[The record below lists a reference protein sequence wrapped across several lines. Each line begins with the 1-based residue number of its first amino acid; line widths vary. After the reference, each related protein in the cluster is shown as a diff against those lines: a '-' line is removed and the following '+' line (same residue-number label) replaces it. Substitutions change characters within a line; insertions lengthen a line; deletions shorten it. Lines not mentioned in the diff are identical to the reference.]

1 MGVFLIK
8 IYYNVHIMSKIA
20 KSEQLNIDEFNIL
33 KFLFKTGESSQRK
46 ISLMSNYSL
55 GKVNQLKTKEYISSE
70 GVLTPKGRDYIN
82 SHHPKQATILA
93 AGYGLRMVPINTE
106 EPKGLLEVHG
116 EPLIE
121 RIIKQ
126 LHEVG
131 ITDIKI
137 VVGFMKEHY
146 EYLIDE
152 YDVDLIVN
160 PYYST
165 RNNIYSLYV
174 AKDRLANGY
183 IIPCDIWFKDNPFST
198 LEDPSWYLFS
208 DRLTDHS
215 HWQVSKNTKVKYTKE
230 PGNRMIGIAY
240 LNQEDAEVLTGHLD
254 EMIKAKKYDSFWEDA
269 LADKKQFL
277 ISGRIIPNSEHAEIN
292 SYEELM
298 ELDSHSDHLK
308 TEAIQIIE
316 ETLKVDKTKVHN
328 IHTLKKGMTNRS
340 FSFECNDKRYIM
352 RIPGEGTDKLIDR
365 KEEYDVY
372 QQIKD
377 EPYTENILYLDPTN
391 GYKLSEFLENTRN
404 SDVNDWNDVTK
415 CMKLLRRFH
424 HENYQVNHKFD
435 IWKQINFY
443 ESLRDTPSAYK
454 DFMITKENVMK
465 LKPFIQDNIKQ
476 WSLCHIDANADNF
489 LINKEGKVFLIDW
502 EYAGMQDPDLDIAMY
517 AIYAGY
523 NREQFDRLIDIYYQN
538 DCDEVTRYK
547 IYAYAAVGGLLWSNW
562 CEYKQSLGL
571 DFGAYSIAQYRYA
584 KEYSKLVLNYLE
596 KKNA

>member
-1 MGVFLIK
+1 MK
-8 IYYNVHIMSKIA
+8 KKNMNRDKYK
-20 KSEQLNIDEFNIL
+20 IL
-33 KFLFKTGESSQRK
+33 KVLITEDVIDQRK
-46 ISLMSNYSL
+46 ISQLTKLSL
-55 GKVNQLKTKEYISSE
+55 GKVNNLLKELNKEKYISSNYA
-70 GVLTPKGRDYIN
+70 LTSSGKEYVK
-82 SHHPKQATILA
+82 SHHPQQATILA

-160 PYYST
+160 PYYVT
-165 RNNIYSLYV
+165 RNNIYSLYL

-183 IIPCDIWFKDNPFST
+183 IIPCDIWFKNNPFST

-269 LADKKQFL
+269 LANKKQFL

-308 TEAIQIIE
+308 TEAIEIVE
-316 ETLKVDKTKVHN
+316 DTLNIDKTKIHN

-340 FSFECNDKRYIM
+340 FSFECNNKRYIM
-352 RIPGEGTDKLIDR
+352 RIPGEGTDNLINR
-365 KEEYDVY
+365 QEEYDVY
-372 QQIKD
+372 QQIKG
-377 EPYTENILYLDPTN
+377 EPYTENILYLNPQN

-404 SDVNDWNDVTK
+404 SEADDWEDVIKSMD
-415 CMKLLRRFH
+415 LLRKFH
-424 HENYQVNHKFD
+424 QEKLQVNHQFD
-435 IWKQINFY
+435 IWKQIEFY
-443 ESLRDTPSAYK
+443 ENLRDTPSAYK
-454 DFMITKENVMK
+454 DFLITKENVLN
-465 LKPFIQDNIKQ
+465 LKQFIQDNIHQ

-489 LINKEGKVFLIDW
+489 LINQQGKIFLIDW

-523 NREQFDRLIDIYYQN
+523 NKQQFDKLIDIYYQ
-538 DCDEVTRYK
+538 DKCDKIIRYK

-571 DFGAYSIAQYRYA
+571 DFGEYSLSQYRYA

-596 KKNA
+596 EKNA

>member
-1 MGVFLIK
+1 MK
-8 IYYNVHIMSKIA
+8 KKNMNRDKYK
-20 KSEQLNIDEFNIL
+20 IL
-33 KFLFKTGESSQRK
+33 KVLITEDVIDQRK
-46 ISLMSNYSL
+46 ISQLTKLSL
-55 GKVNQLKTKEYISSE
+55 GKVNNLLKELNKEKYISSNYA
-70 GVLTPKGRDYIN
+70 LTSSGKEYVK
-82 SHHPKQATILA
+82 SHHPQQATILA

-146 EYLIDE
+146 EYLINE

-165 RNNIYSLYV
+165 RGNVYSLYL

-198 LEDPSWYLFS
+198 LEDLSWYLFS
-208 DRLTDHS
+208 DKMTSHS
-215 HWQVSKNTKVKYTKE
+215 HWQVSKSAKIKYTKN

-240 LNQEDAEVLTGHLD
+240 LNEYDARKLNDRLSR
-254 EMIKAKKYDSFWEDA
+254 MIDAKRYDSFWEDA
-269 LADKKQFL
+269 LANKKQFL
-277 ISGRIIPNSEHAEIN
+277 INGRIIPNSEHAEIN
-292 SYEELM
+292 SYEELL
-298 ELDSHSDHLK
+298 ELDSNSSHLQN
-308 TEAIQIIE
+308 EAIQIIE
-316 ETLKVDKTKVHN
+316 DTLNVNKSDISN

-340 FSFECNDKRYIM
+340 FIFTVKDKRYIM
-352 RIPGEGTDKLIDR
+352 RIPGEGTDNLINR
-365 KEEYDVY
+365 QEEYDVY
-372 QQIKD
+372 QQIKG
-377 EPYTENILYLDPTN
+377 EPYTENILYLNPQN

-404 SDVNDWNDVTK
+404 SEADDWEDVIKSMD
-415 CMKLLRRFH
+415 LLRKFH
-424 HENYQVNHKFD
+424 QEKLQVNHQFD
-435 IWKQINFY
+435 IWKQIEFY
-443 ESLRDTPSAYK
+443 ENLRDTPSAYK
-454 DFMITKENVMK
+454 DFLITKENVLN
-465 LKPFIQDNIKQ
+465 LKQFIQDNIHQ

-489 LINKEGKVFLIDW
+489 LINQQGKIFLIDW

-523 NREQFDRLIDIYYQN
+523 NKQQFDKLIDIYYQ
-538 DCDEVTRYK
+538 DKCDKIIRYK

-571 DFGAYSIAQYRYA
+571 DFGEYSLSQYRYA

-596 KKNA
+596 EKNA

>member
-1 MGVFLIK
+1 MNRDK
-8 IYYNVHIMSKIA
+8 YK
-20 KSEQLNIDEFNIL
+20 IL
-33 KFLFKTGESSQRK
+33 KVLITEDVIDQRK
-46 ISLMSNYSL
+46 ISQLTKFSL
-55 GKVNQLKTKEYISSE
+55 GKVNNILKELNKEKYISSNYA
-70 GVLTPKGRDYIN
+70 LTSSGKEYAK
-82 SHHPKQATILA
+82 SHHPQQATILA

-292 SYEELM
+292 SYEELL
-298 ELDSHSDHLK
+298 ELDSNSSHLEN
-308 TEAIQIIE
+308 EAIQIIE
-316 ETLKVDKTKVHN
+316 NTFKIDKSDIHN

-340 FSFECNDKRYIM
+340 FIFTVKDKRYIM
-352 RIPGEGTDKLIDR
+352 RIPGTGTDKLINR
-365 KEEYDVY
+365 QEEYDVY
-372 QQIKD
+372 EQIRD
-377 EPYTENILYLDPTN
+377 ESYTERVLYLNPKN
-391 GYKLSEFLENTRN
+391 GYKLSEFLEGTRN
-404 SDVNDWNDVTK
+404 SKADSWQDVTK
-415 CMKLLRRFH
+415 CMNLLREFH
-424 HENYQVNHKFD
+424 QQKHSVNHKFD
-435 IWKQINFY
+435 IWKQIEFY
-443 ESLRDTPSAYK
+443 DALRNAPSAYK
-454 DFMITKENVMK
+454 DFLITKDNVLK
-465 LKPFIQDNIKQ
+465 LKPFIEDNISN
-476 WSLCHIDANADNF
+476 WTLCHIDANADNF
-489 LINKEGKVFLIDW
+489 LINKEGRTFLIDW
-502 EYAGMQDPDLDIAMY
+502 EYAGMQDPDLDIVMF

-523 NREQFDRLIDIYYQN
+523 SKEQFDKLIDIYYQ
-538 DCDEVTRYK
+538 DKCDEITRYK

-571 DFGAYSIAQYRYA
+571 DFGEYSLSQYRYA

-596 KKNA
+596 KNNA

>member
-1 MGVFLIK
+1 M
-8 IYYNVHIMSKIA
+8 NKIA

-33 KFLFKTGESSQRK
+33 KFIFKTGESSQRK

-55 GKVNQLKTKEYISSE
+55 GKVNQLINQLKTKEYISSE
-70 GVLTPKGRDYIN
+70 GILTPKGRDYIN

-146 EYLIDE
+146 EYLINE

-165 RNNIYSLYV
+165 RGNVYSLYL

-208 DRLTDHS
+208 DKMTSHS
-215 HWQVSKNTKVKYTKE
+215 HWQVSKSAKIKYTKN

-240 LNQEDAEVLTGHLD
+240 LNEYDARKLNDRLSR
-254 EMIKAKKYDSFWEDA
+254 MIDAKRYDSFWEDA
-269 LADKKQFL
+269 LANKKQFL
-277 ISGRIIPNSEHAEIN
+277 INGRIIPNSEHAEIN
-292 SYEELM
+292 SYEELL
-298 ELDSHSDHLK
+298 ELDSNSSHLQN
-308 TEAIQIIE
+308 EAIQIIE
-316 ETLKVDKTKVHN
+316 DTLNVNKSDISN

-340 FSFECNDKRYIM
+340 FIFTVKDKRYIM
-352 RIPGEGTDKLIDR
+352 RIPGEGTDNLINR
-365 KEEYDVY
+365 QEEYDVY
-372 QQIKD
+372 QQIKG
-377 EPYTENILYLDPTN
+377 EPYTENILYLNPQN

-404 SDVNDWNDVTK
+404 SEADDWEDVIKSMD
-415 CMKLLRRFH
+415 LLRKFH
-424 HENYQVNHKFD
+424 QEKLQVNHQFD
-435 IWKQINFY
+435 IWKQIEFY
-443 ESLRDTPSAYK
+443 ENLRDTPSAYK
-454 DFMITKENVMK
+454 DFLITKENVLN
-465 LKPFIQDNIKQ
+465 LKQFIQDNIHQ

-489 LINKEGKVFLIDW
+489 LINQQGKIFLIDW

-523 NREQFDRLIDIYYQN
+523 NKQQFDKLIDIYYQ
-538 DCDEVTRYK
+538 DKCDKIIRYK

-571 DFGAYSIAQYRYA
+571 DFGEYSLSQYRYA

-596 KKNA
+596 EKNA

>member
-1 MGVFLIK
+1 MNRDK
-8 IYYNVHIMSKIA
+8 YK
-20 KSEQLNIDEFNIL
+20 IL
-33 KFLFKTGESSQRK
+33 KVLITEDVIDQRK
-46 ISLMSNYSL
+46 ISQLTKFSL
-55 GKVNQLKTKEYISSE
+55 GKVNNLLKELNKEKYISSNYA
-70 GVLTPKGRDYIN
+70 LTSSGKEYVK
-82 SHHPKQATILA
+82 SHHPQQATILA

-126 LHEVG
+126 LHKVE
-131 ITDIKI
+131 ITNIKI

-240 LNQEDAEVLTGHLD
+240 LNQEDAEVLTDHLD

-292 SYEELM
+292 SYEELL
-298 ELDSHSDHLK
+298 ELDSNSSHLQN
-308 TEAIQIIE
+308 EAIQIIE
-316 ETLKVDKTKVHN
+316 DTLNVNKSDISN

-340 FSFECNDKRYIM
+340 FIFTVKDKRYIM
-352 RIPGEGTDKLIDR
+352 RIPGEGTDNLINR
-365 KEEYDVY
+365 QEEYDVY
-372 QQIKD
+372 QQIKGK
-377 EPYTENILYLDPTN
+377 PYTENILYLNPQN

-404 SDVNDWNDVTK
+404 SEADDWEDVIKSMD
-415 CMKLLRRFH
+415 LLRKFH
-424 HENYQVNHKFD
+424 QEKLQVNHQFD
-435 IWKQINFY
+435 IWKQIEFY
-443 ESLRDTPSAYK
+443 ENLRDTPSAYK
-454 DFMITKENVMK
+454 DFLITKENVLN
-465 LKPFIQDNIKQ
+465 LKQFIQDNIHQ

-489 LINKEGKVFLIDW
+489 LINQQGKIFLIDW

-523 NREQFDRLIDIYYQN
+523 NKQQFDKLIDIYYQ
-538 DCDEVTRYK
+538 DKCDKIIRYK

-571 DFGAYSIAQYRYA
+571 DFGEYSLSQYRYA

-596 KKNA
+596 EKNA

>member
-1 MGVFLIK
+1 MK
-8 IYYNVHIMSKIA
+8 KKNMNRDKYK
-20 KSEQLNIDEFNIL
+20 IL
-33 KFLFKTGESSQRK
+33 KVLITEDVIDQRK
-46 ISLMSNYSL
+46 ISQLTKLSL
-55 GKVNQLKTKEYISSE
+55 GKVNNLLKELNKEKYISSNYA
-70 GVLTPKGRDYIN
+70 LTSSGKEYVK

-146 EYLIDE
+146 EYLINE

-165 RNNIYSLYV
+165 RGNVYSLYL

-208 DRLTDHS
+208 DKMTSHS
-215 HWQVSKNTKVKYTKE
+215 HWQVSKSAKIKYTKN

-240 LNQEDAEVLTGHLD
+240 LNEYDARKLNDRLSR
-254 EMIKAKKYDSFWEDA
+254 MIDAKRYDSFWEDA
-269 LADKKQFL
+269 LANKKQFL
-277 ISGRIIPNSEHAEIN
+277 INGRIIPNSEHAEIN
-292 SYEELM
+292 SYEELL
-298 ELDSHSDHLK
+298 ELDSNSSHLQN
-308 TEAIQIIE
+308 EAIQIIE
-316 ETLKVDKTKVHN
+316 DTLNVNKSDISN

-340 FSFECNDKRYIM
+340 FIFTVKDKRYIM
-352 RIPGEGTDKLIDR
+352 RIPGEGTDNLINR
-365 KEEYDVY
+365 QEEYDVY
-372 QQIKD
+372 QQIKG
-377 EPYTENILYLDPTN
+377 EPYTENILYLNPQN
-391 GYKLSEFLENTRN
+391 GYKLSEFLENTCN
-404 SDVNDWNDVTK
+404 SEADDWEDVIKSMD
-415 CMKLLRRFH
+415 LLRKFH
-424 HENYQVNHKFD
+424 QEKLQVNHQFD
-435 IWKQINFY
+435 IWKQIEFY
-443 ESLRDTPSAYK
+443 ENLRDTPSAYK
-454 DFMITKENVMK
+454 DFLITKENVLN
-465 LKPFIQDNIKQ
+465 LKQFIQDNIHQ

-489 LINKEGKVFLIDW
+489 LINQQGKIFLIDW

-523 NREQFDRLIDIYYQN
+523 NKQQFDKLIDIYYQ
-538 DCDEVTRYK
+538 DKCDKIIRYK

-571 DFGAYSIAQYRYA
+571 DFGEYSLSQYRYA

-596 KKNA
+596 EKNA

>member
-1 MGVFLIK
+1 MNRDK
-8 IYYNVHIMSKIA
+8 YK
-20 KSEQLNIDEFNIL
+20 IL
-33 KFLFKTGESSQRK
+33 KVLITENVIDQRK
-46 ISLMSNYSL
+46 ISQLTKLSL
-55 GKVNQLKTKEYISSE
+55 GKVNNLLKELNKEKYISSNYA
-70 GVLTPKGRDYIN
+70 LTSSGKEYVK
-82 SHHPKQATILA
+82 SHHPQQATILA

-146 EYLIDE
+146 EYLINE

-165 RNNIYSLYV
+165 RGNVYSLYL

-208 DRLTDHS
+208 DKMTSHS
-215 HWQVSKNTKVKYTKE
+215 HWQVSKSAKIKYTKN

-240 LNQEDAEVLTGHLD
+240 LNEYDARKLNDRLSR
-254 EMIKAKKYDSFWEDA
+254 MIDAKRYDSFWEDA
-269 LADKKQFL
+269 LANKKQFL
-277 ISGRIIPNSEHAEIN
+277 INGRIIPNSEHAEIN
-292 SYEELM
+292 SYEELL
-298 ELDSHSDHLK
+298 ELDSNSSHLQN
-308 TEAIQIIE
+308 EAIQIIE
-316 ETLKVDKTKVHN
+316 DTLNVNKSDISN

-340 FSFECNDKRYIM
+340 FIFTVKDKRYIM
-352 RIPGEGTDKLIDR
+352 RIPGEGTDNLINR
-365 KEEYDVY
+365 QEEYDVY
-372 QQIKD
+372 QQIKG
-377 EPYTENILYLDPTN
+377 EPYTENILYLNPQN

-404 SDVNDWNDVTK
+404 SEADDWEDVIKSMD
-415 CMKLLRRFH
+415 LLRKFH
-424 HENYQVNHKFD
+424 QEKLQVNHQFD
-435 IWKQINFY
+435 IWKQIEFY
-443 ESLRDTPSAYK
+443 ENLRDTPSAYK
-454 DFMITKENVMK
+454 DFLITKENVLN
-465 LKPFIQDNIKQ
+465 LKQFIQDNIHQ

-489 LINKEGKVFLIDW
+489 LINQQGKIFLIDW

-523 NREQFDRLIDIYYQN
+523 NKQQFDKLIDIYYQ
-538 DCDEVTRYK
+538 DKCDKIIRYK

-571 DFGAYSIAQYRYA
+571 DFGEYSLSQYRYA

-596 KKNA
+596 EKNA

>member
-1 MGVFLIK
+1 MNRDK
-8 IYYNVHIMSKIA
+8 YK
-20 KSEQLNIDEFNIL
+20 IL
-33 KFLFKTGESSQRK
+33 KVLITEDVIDQRK
-46 ISLMSNYSL
+46 ISQLTKLSL
-55 GKVNQLKTKEYISSE
+55 GKVNNLLKELNKEKYISSNYA
-70 GVLTPKGRDYIN
+70 LTSSGKEYVK
-82 SHHPKQATILA
+82 SHHPQQATILA

-292 SYEELM
+292 SYEELL
-298 ELDSHSDHLK
+298 ELDSNSSHLQN
-308 TEAIQIIE
+308 EAIQIIE
-316 ETLKVDKTKVHN
+316 DTLNVNKSDISN

-340 FSFECNDKRYIM
+340 FIFTVKDKRYIM
-352 RIPGEGTDKLIDR
+352 RIPGEGTDNLINR
-365 KEEYDVY
+365 QEEYDVY
-372 QQIKD
+372 QQIKG
-377 EPYTENILYLDPTN
+377 EPYTENILYLNPQN

-404 SDVNDWNDVTK
+404 SEADDWEDVIKSMD
-415 CMKLLRRFH
+415 LLRKFH
-424 HENYQVNHKFD
+424 QEKLQVNHQFD
-435 IWKQINFY
+435 IWKQIEFY
-443 ESLRDTPSAYK
+443 ENLRDTPSAYK
-454 DFMITKENVMK
+454 DFLITKENVLN
-465 LKPFIQDNIKQ
+465 LKQFIQDNIHQ

-489 LINKEGKVFLIDW
+489 LINQQGKIFLIDW

-523 NREQFDRLIDIYYQN
+523 NKQQFDKLIDIYYQ
-538 DCDEVTRYK
+538 DKCDKIIRYK

-571 DFGAYSIAQYRYA
+571 DFGEYSLSQYRYA

-596 KKNA
+596 EKNA

>member
-1 MGVFLIK
+1 MNKNIR
-8 IYYNVHIMSKIA
+8 N
-20 KSEQLNIDEFNIL
+20 EQLNIDETTVLKIL
-33 KFLFKTGESSQRK
+33 LRIRESSQRK
-46 ISLMSNYSL
+46 ISLMSDYSL
-55 GKVNQLKTKEYISSE
+55 GKVNQVINKLKVKEYISSK
-70 GVLTPKGRDYIN
+70 GILTSKGKEYIDL
-82 SHHPKQATILA
+82 HHPQQATILA

-131 ITDIKI
+131 INDIKI

-146 EYLIDE
+146 EYLIDQ

-165 RNNIYSLYV
+165 RNNIYSLYL
-174 AKDRLANGY
+174 AKDRLADGY
-183 IIPCDIWFKDNPFST
+183 VIPCDIWFKDNPFST

-215 HWQVSKNTKVKYTKE
+215 HWRISRTSKVRYTKE
-230 PGNRMIGIAY
+230 SGNRMIGIAY
-240 LNQEDAEVLTGHLD
+240 LNQDDAEILINRLD
-254 EMIKAKKYDSFWEDA
+254 EMIKVEKYDLFWEDA
-269 LADKKQFL
+269 LADKKQFF

-316 ETLKVDKTKVHN
+316 DTLKVDKTKIHN

-340 FSFECNDKRYIM
+340 FSFECNNKRYIM
-352 RIPGEGTDKLIDR
+352 RLPGEGTDKLIDR

-372 QQIKD
+372 RQIKD

-404 SDVNDWNDVTK
+404 SDAGDWNDVTK

-424 HENYQVNHKFD
+424 QANYQVNHKFD
-435 IWKQINFY
+435 IWKQIDFY
-443 ESLRDTPSAYK
+443 ESLRDAPSAYK

-465 LKPFIQDNIKQ
+465 LKSFIQNNIKQ
-476 WSLCHIDANADNF
+476 WCLCHIDANADNF
-489 LINKEGKVFLIDW
+489 LIDNNDKIYLIDW

-523 NREQFDRLIDIYYQN
+523 NRGQFDKLIDIYYQN
-538 DCDEVTRYK
+538 DCDEITRYK

>member
-1 MGVFLIK
+1 MK
-8 IYYNVHIMSKIA
+8 KKNMNRDKYK
-20 KSEQLNIDEFNIL
+20 IL
-33 KFLFKTGESSQRK
+33 KVLITEDVIDQRK
-46 ISLMSNYSL
+46 ISQLTKLSL
-55 GKVNQLKTKEYISSE
+55 GKVNNLLKELNKEKYISSNYA
-70 GVLTPKGRDYIN
+70 LTSSGKEYVK
-82 SHHPKQATILA
+82 SHHPQQATILA

-174 AKDRLANGY
+174 AKDRLTNGY

-404 SDVNDWNDVTK
+404 SDANDWNDVTK

-443 ESLRDTPSAYK
+443 ESLRDAPSAYK
-454 DFMITKENVMK
+454 DFMITKENVVK

-489 LINKEGKVFLIDW
+489 LINKQGKTFLIDW
-502 EYAGMQDPDLDIAMY
+502 EYAGMQDPDLDIAMF

>member
-1 MGVFLIK
+1 MK
-8 IYYNVHIMSKIA
+8 KKNMNRDKC
-20 KSEQLNIDEFNIL
+20 KIL
-33 KFLFKTGESSQRK
+33 KVLITEDVIDQRK
-46 ISLMSNYSL
+46 ISQLTKLSL
-55 GKVNQLKTKEYISSE
+55 GKVNNLLKELNKEKYISSNYA
-70 GVLTPKGRDYIN
+70 LTSSGKEYVK

-146 EYLIDE
+146 EYLINE

-165 RNNIYSLYV
+165 RGNVYSLYL

-208 DRLTDHS
+208 DKMTSHS
-215 HWQVSKNTKVKYTKE
+215 HWQVSKSAKIKYTKN

-240 LNQEDAEVLTGHLD
+240 LNEYDARKLNDRLSR
-254 EMIKAKKYDSFWEDA
+254 MIDAKRYDSFWEDA
-269 LADKKQFL
+269 LANKKQFL
-277 ISGRIIPNSEHAEIN
+277 INGRIIPNSEHAEIN
-292 SYEELM
+292 SYEELL
-298 ELDSHSDHLK
+298 ELDSNSSHLQN
-308 TEAIQIIE
+308 EAIQIIE
-316 ETLKVDKTKVHN
+316 DTLNVNKSDISN

-340 FSFECNDKRYIM
+340 FIFTVKDKRYIM
-352 RIPGEGTDKLIDR
+352 RIPGEGTDNLINR
-365 KEEYDVY
+365 QEEYDVY
-372 QQIKD
+372 QQIKG
-377 EPYTENILYLDPTN
+377 EPYTENILYLNPQN

-404 SDVNDWNDVTK
+404 SEADDWEDVIKSMD
-415 CMKLLRRFH
+415 LLRKFH
-424 HENYQVNHKFD
+424 QEKLQVNHQFD
-435 IWKQINFY
+435 IWKQIEFY
-443 ESLRDTPSAYK
+443 ENLRDTPSAYK
-454 DFMITKENVMK
+454 DFLITKENVLN
-465 LKPFIQDNIKQ
+465 LKQFIQDNIHQ

-489 LINKEGKVFLIDW
+489 LINQQGKIFLIDW

-523 NREQFDRLIDIYYQN
+523 NKQQFDKLIDIYYQ
-538 DCDEVTRYK
+538 DKCDKIIRYK

-571 DFGAYSIAQYRYA
+571 DFGEYSLSQYRYA

-596 KKNA
+596 EKNA

>member
-1 MGVFLIK
+1 MK
-8 IYYNVHIMSKIA
+8 KKNMNRDKYK
-20 KSEQLNIDEFNIL
+20 IL
-33 KFLFKTGESSQRK
+33 KVLITENVIDQRK
-46 ISLMSNYSL
+46 ISQLTKLSL
-55 GKVNQLKTKEYISSE
+55 GKVNNLLKELNKEKYISSNYA
-70 GVLTPKGRDYIN
+70 LTSSGKEYVK
-82 SHHPKQATILA
+82 SHHPQQATILA

-146 EYLIDE
+146 EYLINE

-165 RNNIYSLYV
+165 RGNVYSLYL

-208 DRLTDHS
+208 DKMTSHS
-215 HWQVSKNTKVKYTKE
+215 HWQVSKSAKIKYTKN

-240 LNQEDAEVLTGHLD
+240 LNEYDARKLNDRLSR
-254 EMIKAKKYDSFWEDA
+254 MIDAKRYDSFWEDA
-269 LADKKQFL
+269 LANKKQFL
-277 ISGRIIPNSEHAEIN
+277 INGRIIPNSEHAEIN
-292 SYEELM
+292 SYEELL
-298 ELDSHSDHLK
+298 ELDSNSSHLQN
-308 TEAIQIIE
+308 EAIQIIE
-316 ETLKVDKTKVHN
+316 DTLNVNKSDISN

-340 FSFECNDKRYIM
+340 FIFTVKDKRYIM
-352 RIPGEGTDKLIDR
+352 RIPGEGTDNLINR
-365 KEEYDVY
+365 QEEYDVY
-372 QQIKD
+372 QQIKG
-377 EPYTENILYLDPTN
+377 EPYTENILYLNPQN

-404 SDVNDWNDVTK
+404 SEADDWEDVIKSMD
-415 CMKLLRRFH
+415 LLRKFH
-424 HENYQVNHKFD
+424 QEKLQVNHQFD
-435 IWKQINFY
+435 IWKQIEFY
-443 ESLRDTPSAYK
+443 ENLRDTPSAYK
-454 DFMITKENVMK
+454 DFLITKENVLN
-465 LKPFIQDNIKQ
+465 LKQFIQDNIHQ

-489 LINKEGKVFLIDW
+489 LINQQGKIFLIDW

-523 NREQFDRLIDIYYQN
+523 NKQQFDKLIDIYYQ
-538 DCDEVTRYK
+538 DKCDKIIRYK

-571 DFGAYSIAQYRYA
+571 DFGEYSLSQYRYA

-596 KKNA
+596 EKNA

>member
-1 MGVFLIK
+1 MK
-8 IYYNVHIMSKIA
+8 KENMNRDKYK
-20 KSEQLNIDEFNIL
+20 IL
-33 KFLFKTGESSQRK
+33 KVLITEDVIDQRK
-46 ISLMSNYSL
+46 ISQLTKFSL
-55 GKVNQLKTKEYISSE
+55 GKVNNILKELNKEKYISSNYA
-70 GVLTPKGRDYIN
+70 LTSSGKEYAK
-82 SHHPKQATILA
+82 SHHPQQATILA

-230 PGNRMIGIAY
+230 TGNRMIGIAY
-240 LNQEDAEVLTGHLD
+240 LNQEDAEVLTNHLD

-292 SYEELM
+292 SYEELL
-298 ELDSHSDHLK
+298 ELDSNSSHLQN
-308 TEAIQIIE
+308 EAIQIIE
-316 ETLKVDKTKVHN
+316 DTLNVNKSDISN

-340 FSFECNDKRYIM
+340 FIFTVKDKRYIM
-352 RIPGEGTDKLIDR
+352 RIPGEGTDNLINR
-365 KEEYDVY
+365 QEEYDVY
-372 QQIKD
+372 QQIKGK
-377 EPYTENILYLDPTN
+377 PYTENILYLNPQN

-404 SDVNDWNDVTK
+404 SEADDWEDVIKSMD
-415 CMKLLRRFH
+415 LLRKFH
-424 HENYQVNHKFD
+424 QEKLQVNHQFD
-435 IWKQINFY
+435 IWKQIEFY
-443 ESLRDTPSAYK
+443 ENLRDTPSAYK
-454 DFMITKENVMK
+454 DFLITKENVLN
-465 LKPFIQDNIKQ
+465 LKQFIQDNIHQ

-489 LINKEGKVFLIDW
+489 LINQQGKIFLIDW

-523 NREQFDRLIDIYYQN
+523 NKQQFDKLIDIYYQ
-538 DCDEVTRYK
+538 DKCDKIIRYK

-571 DFGAYSIAQYRYA
+571 DFGEYSLSQYRYA

-596 KKNA
+596 EKNA

>member
-1 MGVFLIK
+1 MNRDK
-8 IYYNVHIMSKIA
+8 YK
-20 KSEQLNIDEFNIL
+20 IL
-33 KFLFKTGESSQRK
+33 KVLITEDVIDQRK
-46 ISLMSNYSL
+46 ISQLTKFSL
-55 GKVNQLKTKEYISSE
+55 GKVNNILKELNKEKYISSNYA
-70 GVLTPKGRDYIN
+70 LTSSGKEYAK
-82 SHHPKQATILA
+82 SHHPQQATILA

-240 LNQEDAEVLTGHLD
+240 LNQEDAEVLTNHLD

-292 SYEELM
+292 SYEELL
-298 ELDSHSDHLK
+298 ELDSNSSHLQN
-308 TEAIQIIE
+308 EAIQIIE
-316 ETLKVDKTKVHN
+316 DTLNVNKSDISN

-340 FSFECNDKRYIM
+340 FIFTVKDKRYIM
-352 RIPGEGTDKLIDR
+352 RIPGEGTDNLINR
-365 KEEYDVY
+365 QEEYDVY
-372 QQIKD
+372 QQIKG
-377 EPYTENILYLDPTN
+377 EPYTENILYLNPQN

-404 SDVNDWNDVTK
+404 SEADDWEDVIKSMD
-415 CMKLLRRFH
+415 LLRKFH
-424 HENYQVNHKFD
+424 QEKLQVNHQFD
-435 IWKQINFY
+435 IWKQIEFY
-443 ESLRDTPSAYK
+443 ENLRDTPSAYK
-454 DFMITKENVMK
+454 DFLITKENVLN
-465 LKPFIQDNIKQ
+465 LKQFIQDNIHQ

-489 LINKEGKVFLIDW
+489 LINQQGKIFLIDW

-523 NREQFDRLIDIYYQN
+523 NKQQFDKLIDIYYQ
-538 DCDEVTRYK
+538 DKCDKIIRYK

-571 DFGAYSIAQYRYA
+571 DFGEYSLSQYRYA

-596 KKNA
+596 EKNA

>member
-1 MGVFLIK
+1 MDIDKLLVLKLILENK
-8 IYYNVHIMSKIA
+8 K
-20 KSEQLNIDEFNIL
+20 
-33 KFLFKTGESSQRK
+33 SQRS
-46 ISLMSNYSL
+46 IAQTSNYSL
-55 GKVNQLKTKEYISSE
+55 GKVNQLVNQLKREEYITPDAN
-70 GVLTPKGRDYIN
+70 LTSKGEKYVN
-82 SHHPKQATILA
+82 SRHPQQATILA

-106 EPKGLLEVHG
+106 EPKGLLEVHN

-146 EYLIDE
+146 EYLIYE

-160 PYYST
+160 PYYAS
-165 RNNIYSLYV
+165 RNNVYSLYL
-174 AKDRLANGY
+174 AKDRLTNGY
-183 IIPCDIWFKDNPFST
+183 IIPCDIWFKNNPFST

-208 DRLTDHS
+208 DKLTDHS
-215 HWQVSKNTKVKYTKE
+215 QWSISKNSKVRYTKE

-240 LNQEDAEVLTGHLD
+240 LNKADAEFLSNRLTKMVQNKHF
-254 EMIKAKKYDSFWEDA
+254 DSFWEDA
-269 LADKKQFL
+269 LNNKKHFL
-277 ISGRIIPNSEHAEIN
+277 INGRVIPNTEHAEIN

-316 ETLKVDKTKVHN
+316 DTLKVDKTKIHN

-340 FSFECNDKRYIM
+340 FSFECNNKRYIM

-377 EPYTENILYLDPTN
+377 EPYTENILYLDPNN

-404 SDVNDWNDVTK
+404 SEADDWEDVIKSMD
-415 CMKLLRRFH
+415 LLRKFH
-424 HENYQVNHKFD
+424 QEKLQVNHQFD
-435 IWKQINFY
+435 IWKQIEFY
-443 ESLRDTPSAYK
+443 ENLRDTPSAYK
-454 DFMITKENVMK
+454 DFLITKENVLN
-465 LKPFIQDNIKQ
+465 LKQFIQDNIHQ

-489 LINKEGKVFLIDW
+489 LINQQGKIFLIDW

-523 NREQFDRLIDIYYQN
+523 NKQQFDKLIDIYYQ
-538 DCDEVTRYK
+538 DKCDKIIRHK

-571 DFGAYSIAQYRYA
+571 DFGEYSLSQYRYA
-584 KEYSKLVLNYLE
+584 KKYSKLVLNYLE
-596 KKNA
+596 EKNA

>member
-1 MGVFLIK
+1 MNLDISNFLVFKYLI
-8 IYYNVHIMSKIA
+8 NGAH
-20 KSEQLNIDEFNIL
+20 
-33 KFLFKTGESSQRK
+33 SQREL
-46 ISLMSNYSL
+46 SLKTSFSL
-55 GKVNQLKTKEYISSE
+55 GKVNRIISNLQKIKYISSNN
-70 GVLTPKGRDYIN
+70 YISSDGN
-82 SHHPKQATILA
+82 KYIKSHQPQRATILA

-106 EPKGLLEVHG
+106 EPKGLLEVKN

-131 ITDIKI
+131 ITDISI

-146 EYLIDE
+146 EYLIDQ
-152 YDVDLIVN
+152 YNVKLIVN
-160 PYYST
+160 THYNA
-165 RNNIYSLYV
+165 RNNIYSLYL
-174 AKDRLANGY
+174 AKDRLENGY
-183 IIPCDIWFKDNPFST
+183 IIPCDIWFKNNPFST
-198 LEDPSWYLFS
+198 IEDPSWYLFS
-208 DRLTDHS
+208 DKLTS
-215 HWQVSKNTKVKYTKE
+215 KSKWIVSKSYKVRHTKDKL
-230 PGNRMIGIAY
+230 GNRMIGIAY
-240 LNQEDAEVLTGHLD
+240 LNKVDADKLVQRMSSL
-254 EMIKAKKYDSFWEDA
+254 IKAQKYDLFWEDA
-269 LADKKQFL
+269 LAEKNTFL
-277 ISGRIIPNSEHAEIN
+277 INGRIIPNSEHAEIN
-292 SYEELM
+292 SYEELL
-298 ELDSHSDHLK
+298 ELDSNSSNLEN
-308 TEAIQIIE
+308 EAIQIIE
-316 ETLKVDKTKVHN
+316 DTFNIDKSDIHN

-340 FSFECNDKRYIM
+340 FIFTAKDRRYIM

-377 EPYTENILYLDPTN
+377 EPYTENILYLDPNN

-404 SDVNDWNDVTK
+404 SDANDWNDVTK
-415 CMKLLRRFH
+415 CMELLRRFH
-424 HENYQVNHKFD
+424 QENYQVNHKFN
-435 IWKQINFY
+435 IWKQIDFY
-443 ESLRDTPSAYK
+443 ESLRDAPSAYK
-454 DFMITKENVMK
+454 DFMIIKENVEK

-489 LINKEGKVFLIDW
+489 LIDKKGKIYLIDW

>member
-1 MGVFLIK
+1 MK
-8 IYYNVHIMSKIA
+8 KKNMNRDKYK
-20 KSEQLNIDEFNIL
+20 IL
-33 KFLFKTGESSQRK
+33 KVLITEDVIDQRK
-46 ISLMSNYSL
+46 ISQLTKFSL
-55 GKVNQLKTKEYISSE
+55 GKVNNLLKELNKEKYISSNYA
-70 GVLTPKGRDYIN
+70 LTSSGKEYVK
-82 SHHPKQATILA
+82 SHHPQQATILA

-165 RNNIYSLYV
+165 RNNIYSLYLV
-174 AKDRLANGY
+174 KDRIANGY

-240 LNQEDAEVLTGHLD
+240 LNQEDAEVLTDHLD

-292 SYEELM
+292 SYEELL
-298 ELDSHSDHLK
+298 ELDSNSSHLQN
-308 TEAIQIIE
+308 EAIQIIE
-316 ETLKVDKTKVHN
+316 DTLNVNKSDISN

-340 FSFECNDKRYIM
+340 FIFTVKDKRYIM
-352 RIPGEGTDKLIDR
+352 RIPGEGTDNLINR
-365 KEEYDVY
+365 QEEYDVY
-372 QQIKD
+372 QQIKG
-377 EPYTENILYLDPTN
+377 EPYTENILYLNPQN

-404 SDVNDWNDVTK
+404 SEADDWEDVIKSMD
-415 CMKLLRRFH
+415 LLRKFH
-424 HENYQVNHKFD
+424 QEKLQVNHQFD
-435 IWKQINFY
+435 IWKQIEFY
-443 ESLRDTPSAYK
+443 ENLRDTPSAYK
-454 DFMITKENVMK
+454 DFLITKENVLN
-465 LKPFIQDNIKQ
+465 LKQFIQDNIHQ

-489 LINKEGKVFLIDW
+489 LINQQGKIFLIDW

-523 NREQFDRLIDIYYQN
+523 NKQQFDKLIDIYYQ
-538 DCDEVTRYK
+538 DKCDKIIRYK

-571 DFGAYSIAQYRYA
+571 DFGEYSLSQYRYA

-596 KKNA
+596 EKNA

>member
-1 MGVFLIK
+1 MK
-8 IYYNVHIMSKIA
+8 KKNMNRDKYK
-20 KSEQLNIDEFNIL
+20 IL
-33 KFLFKTGESSQRK
+33 KVLITEDVIDQRK
-46 ISLMSNYSL
+46 ISQLTKLSL
-55 GKVNQLKTKEYISSE
+55 GKVNNLLKELNKEKCISSNYALTSSGKEY
-70 GVLTPKGRDYIN
+70 VK
-82 SHHPKQATILA
+82 SHHPQQATILA

-240 LNQEDAEVLTGHLD
+240 LNQEDAEVLTNHLD

-292 SYEELM
+292 SYEELL
-298 ELDSHSDHLK
+298 ELDSNSSHLQN
-308 TEAIQIIE
+308 EAIQIIE
-316 ETLKVDKTKVHN
+316 DTLNVNKSDISN

-340 FSFECNDKRYIM
+340 FIFTVKDKRYIM
-352 RIPGEGTDKLIDR
+352 RIPGEGTDNLINR
-365 KEEYDVY
+365 QEEYDVY
-372 QQIKD
+372 QQIKG
-377 EPYTENILYLDPTN
+377 EPYTENILYLNPQN

-404 SDVNDWNDVTK
+404 SEADDWEDVIKSMD
-415 CMKLLRRFH
+415 LLRKFH
-424 HENYQVNHKFD
+424 QEKLQVNHQFD
-435 IWKQINFY
+435 IWKQIEFY
-443 ESLRDTPSAYK
+443 ENLRDTPSAYK
-454 DFMITKENVMK
+454 DFLITKENVLN
-465 LKPFIQDNIKQ
+465 LKQFIQDNIHQ

-489 LINKEGKVFLIDW
+489 LINQQGKIFLIDW

-523 NREQFDRLIDIYYQN
+523 NKQQFDKLIDIYYQ
-538 DCDEVTRYK
+538 DKCDKIIRYK

-571 DFGAYSIAQYRYA
+571 DFGEYSLSQYRYA
-584 KEYSKLVLNYLE
+584 KKYSKLVLNYLE
-596 KKNA
+596 EKNA

>member
-1 MGVFLIK
+1 MK
-8 IYYNVHIMSKIA
+8 KKNMNRDKYK
-20 KSEQLNIDEFNIL
+20 IL
-33 KFLFKTGESSQRK
+33 KVLITEDVIDQRK
-46 ISLMSNYSL
+46 ISQLTKFSL
-55 GKVNQLKTKEYISSE
+55 GKVNNLLKELNKEKYISSNYA
-70 GVLTPKGRDYIN
+70 LTSSGKEYVK
-82 SHHPKQATILA
+82 SHHPQQATILA

-126 LHEVG
+126 LHKVE
-131 ITDIKI
+131 ITNIKI

-240 LNQEDAEVLTGHLD
+240 LNQEDAEVLTNHLD

-292 SYEELM
+292 SYEELL
-298 ELDSHSDHLK
+298 ELDSNSSHLQN
-308 TEAIQIIE
+308 EAIQIIE
-316 ETLKVDKTKVHN
+316 DTLNVNKSDISN

-340 FSFECNDKRYIM
+340 FIFTVKDKRYIM
-352 RIPGEGTDKLIDR
+352 RIPGEGTDNLINR
-365 KEEYDVY
+365 QEEYDVY
-372 QQIKD
+372 QQIKG
-377 EPYTENILYLDPTN
+377 EPYTENILYLNPQN

-404 SDVNDWNDVTK
+404 SEADDWEDVIKSMD
-415 CMKLLRRFH
+415 LLRKFH
-424 HENYQVNHKFD
+424 QEKLQVNHQFD
-435 IWKQINFY
+435 IWKQIEFY
-443 ESLRDTPSAYK
+443 ENLRDTPSAYK
-454 DFMITKENVMK
+454 DFLITKENVLN
-465 LKPFIQDNIKQ
+465 LKQFIQDNIHQ

-489 LINKEGKVFLIDW
+489 LINQQGKIFLIDW

-523 NREQFDRLIDIYYQN
+523 NKQQFDKLIDIYYQ
-538 DCDEVTRYK
+538 DKCDKIIRYK

-571 DFGAYSIAQYRYA
+571 DFGEYSLSQYRYA
-584 KEYSKLVLNYLE
+584 KKYSKLVLNYLE
-596 KKNA
+596 EKNA